1 MAQQPPSSFARRSL
15 LGGAAALVGGS
26 VLGATHAGTAAAH
39 KPSPVTRPRKL
50 AEGDVVMV
58 VSPGGATNATAVN
71 KGVALLE
78 SWGLEV
84 RLSKHAL
91 DKFGYL
97 SAPDADRL
105 ADLNEAL
112 ADPDVRAVMSTRG
125 GYGTQRIIDEVEF
138 PASDPKL
145 IIGYSDITALHL
157 AVYNRAATASLH
169 SPMAAWSSNNTEE
182 TAKALRGALT
192 TTEPVV
198 LTRDASEPTA
208 AVEVAG
214 TASGTLLGGNLSML
228 VSEPESRNGIDLDDA
243 ILFIEDVGESPYR
256 VDRMLTEL
264 LRAGT
269 LNNVAGVA
277 IGQFTDSTGNPGD
290 WTIAETLRDRLTPLG
305 VPVIGGLR
313 VGHGADPRV
322 MPLGVPAE
330 LDTKAG
336 TLTVEAAV
344 SD

>member
-1 MAQQPPSSFARRSL
+1 MTQQPPSSFARRSL

-26 VLGATHAGTAAAH
+26 VLGVSTSGTAAAH
-39 KPSPVTRPRKL
+39 KPTIVRPRKL
-50 AEGDVVMV
+50 SEGDVVML
-58 VSPGGATNATAVN
+58 VSPGGSPNATSVD
-71 KGVALLE
+71 KGIALLE
-78 SWGLEV
+78 SWGLTV
-84 RLSKHAL
+84 RVAEHAL

-105 ADLNEAL
+105 ADLNAAL
-112 ADPDVRAVMSTRG
+112 ADPEVRAVMATRG

-138 PASDPKL
+138 PDADPKL

-157 AVYNRAATASLH
+157 AAYKRADTASLH
-169 SPMAAWSSNNTEE
+169 APMAAWNSNNTAE
-182 TAKALRGALT
+182 TEKALRGALFT
-192 TTEPVV
+192 TDPVV
-198 LTRDASEPTA
+198 LTRDPAEPTA
-208 AVEVAG
+208 GVEVAG
-214 TASGTLLGGNLSML
+214 TASGILLGGNLSML
-228 VSEPESRNGIDLDDA
+228 CSEPENRNGLDLDDA

-256 VDRMLTEL
+256 VDRLLTEL

-269 LNNVAGVA
+269 LKHVAGVA

-290 WTIAETLRDRLTPLG
+290 WTVAEVLRDRLTPLG

-313 VGHGADPRV
+313 IGHGADPRV

-344 SD
+344 AD